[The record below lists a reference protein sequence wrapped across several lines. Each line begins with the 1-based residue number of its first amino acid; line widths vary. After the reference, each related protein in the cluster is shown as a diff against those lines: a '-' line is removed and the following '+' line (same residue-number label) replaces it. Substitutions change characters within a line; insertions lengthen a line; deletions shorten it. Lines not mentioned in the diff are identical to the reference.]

1 MIRTSHLLQLIVI
14 LSVAVGL
21 SSTAWSQSNGLVK
34 ERFLQPEKSTKSM
47 QPNDLGL
54 AGRSDEQNKN
64 AATAAGLLSTDRE
77 KSLALRNVLGQKS
90 SNLGI
95 GQLQPLKN
103 KVAADRHAGEEFWST
118 AFDGIKVKQE
128 QSKGVLPT
136 RESQLQ
142 NSSSKKEI
150 LNLEGS
156 HGLASET
163 LSKLNKNAEGLK

>member
-1 MIRTSHLLQLIVI
+1 MIRTPHLLQLTVI
-14 LSVAVGL
+14 FSVAAGL

-34 ERFLQPEKSTKSM
+34 ERFLQPETSTKSM

-54 AGRSDEQNKN
+54 AGRSDKQNKN
-64 AATAAGLLSTDRE
+64 AAIAAGLESTDGE

-90 SNLGI
+90 AKLGV

-103 KVAADRHAGEEFWST
+103 KVANNRHAGEEFWST
-118 AFDGIKVKQE
+118 AFDGIKIKQGE
-128 QSKGVLPT
+128 SKGGLPT

-142 NSSSKKEI
+142 SGSSKKEV
-150 LNLEGS
+150 LSLEGS
-156 HGLASET
+156 HGITSET